1 MSNDPAVPPP
11 PPDATGE
18 QLSPGSPDAPQE
30 QQPTDSPDR
39 ANGPDFPDQPDSPD
53 QPDAETAAP
62 RRRILIGSQRDPV
75 AYRPKPKR
83 DWVSFRTQDPKKGG
97 KGAAEGGAVPK
108 QMRPGEPTP
117 SAETVPPRGVPP
129 KPATPSLPGPLAE
142 RAPSGDAT
150 PVVAASLEPGLPADL
165 SARPSVT
172 PPVQATPA
180 ALVQPMVAALA
191 QPTSAAPVQATV
203 AASFQPLAPPLAAQ
217 APPPSAVDVPTEGG
231 REPQPEGRDS
241 RRGPRRGR
249 SPKKPARRTVDLGEP
264 VPPRSFPRPSIRD
277 RLSPEL
283 EAEFQAALADVPIED
298 LMISNDTLTSLPALE
313 PESRHVGRVIAVRR
327 DDVFVALGGREQGI
341 LSLRLF
347 QEPPQPEATFEVIVA
362 RFNSEDGLYEL
373 NLPNVAASVGDWS
386 EVFEGMLVE
395 AHVTGH
401 NTGGLECEVSRL
413 RGFIPISQVSL
424 YRVESLEE
432 YVDQR
437 LTCLVTEADP
447 ARKNLVLSRRAVLER
462 EQEEARKTLLESL
475 APGQIREGVVRKLM
489 DFGAFVDLGG
499 GVDGLIHVS
508 QLGWGRVRHP
518 GEVLQE
524 GQRVMVRIDKVN
536 PDSGRI
542 SLGYRE
548 LVEEN
553 PWTRADGKYLPNSP
567 QRGRVVKIMEFGAF
581 VELEPGV
588 EGLVHISELSHRR
601 VARVTDVVKE
611 GDEIDVMVLSVE
623 SANRRISLS
632 MKNLLAPPEPEPP
645 PPGAKGARAEPAP
658 PAKPRKQPPARPL
671 TGGLGRSPSGKP
683 FGLKW

>member
-1 MSNDPAVPPP
+1 MSNDPAVPPL
-11 PPDATGE
+11 PPDDSGE
-18 QLSPGSPDAPQE
+18 RHSPGLPDAPQD
-30 QQPTDSPDR
+30 QPPTDSPEPAD
-39 ANGPDFPDQPDSPD
+39 GPDSPE
-53 QPDAETAAP
+53 QPEADTAGP

-83 DWVSFRTQDPKKGG
+83 DWVSFRKPDPNKGG
-97 KGAAEGGAVPK
+97 KGGAEGGAAAK
-108 QMRPGEPTP
+108 EKRPGEPTP
-117 SAETVPPRGVPP
+117 PESMSPGRVPPA
-129 KPATPSLPGPLAE
+129 PATLALPGQPVE

-150 PVVAASLEPGLPADL
+150 PIVAASLEPGLAADL
-165 SARPSVT
+165 SAQPSVAPPVQAT
-172 PPVQATPA
+172 PAVPVQATPA
-180 ALVQPMVAALA
+180 ALVQA
-191 QPTSAAPVQATV
+191 
-203 AASFQPLAPPLAAQ
+203 LAPPLPGQ
-217 APPPSAVDVPTEGG
+217 APPPPPSAVEAPRAGG
-231 REPQPEGRDS
+231 REPQPEGSDA

-249 SPKKPARRTVDLGEP
+249 SPKKAPRRTVDLGEP
-264 VPPRSFPRPSIRD
+264 VPPRSFPPPSIRD

-283 EAEFQAALADVPIED
+283 EAELEAALADVPIED

-327 DDVFVALGGREQGI
+327 DDVFVALGSREQGI

-347 QEPPQPEATFEVIVA
+347 EEPPQPEATFEVIVA

-386 EVFEGMLVE
+386 EVSEGMLVE

-437 LTCLVTEADP
+437 LACLVTEANP

-462 EQEEARKTLLESL
+462 EQEEARKSLLASL
-475 APGQIREGVVRKLM
+475 APGQIHEGVVRKLM

-553 PWTRADGKYLPNSP
+553 PWTRAEGKYLPNSP

-611 GDEIDVMVLSVE
+611 GDEIDVMVLSVD

-645 PPGAKGARAEPAP
+645 APGAKGAGAEPAP